1 MKTPILVSFVWISV
15 FLLSCSK
22 QEREEYMPRTI
33 LLETNGT
40 SRVLIQQLDPPADI
54 LVKEMKAGERAEVV
68 VRGPC
73 KLFCSAREFVQL
85 DNNGTMVE
93 ITDDGPGVI
102 EF

>member
-1 MKTPILVSFVWISV
+1 
-15 FLLSCSK
+15 LLSCSK
-22 QEREEYMPRTI
+22 QEREENMPRTI
-33 LLETNGT
+33 RVETNGT
-40 SRVLIQQLDPPADI
+40 SRILIQQLDPPADI

-85 DNNGTMVE
+85 DNNGTLVE
-93 ITDDGPGVI
+93 IMAKGPGVI

>member
-1 MKTPILVSFVWISV
+1 
-15 FLLSCSK
+15 
-22 QEREEYMPRTI
+22 MPRTI
-33 LLETNGT
+33 RVETNGT
-40 SRVLIQQLDPPADI
+40 SRVLIQQLNPPAD
-54 LVKEMKAGERAEVV
+54 LFVKEMKAGERAEVV

-93 ITDDGPGVI
+93 IKENGPGFI

>member
-1 MKTPILVSFVWISV
+1 
-15 FLLSCSK
+15 
-22 QEREEYMPRTI
+22 MPRTI
-33 LLETNGT
+33 RVETNGT

-54 LVKEMKAGERAEVV
+54 FVKEMKVGERAEVV

-85 DNNGTMVE
+85 DNNGTIE
-93 ITDDGPGVI
+93 QITANGPGVI